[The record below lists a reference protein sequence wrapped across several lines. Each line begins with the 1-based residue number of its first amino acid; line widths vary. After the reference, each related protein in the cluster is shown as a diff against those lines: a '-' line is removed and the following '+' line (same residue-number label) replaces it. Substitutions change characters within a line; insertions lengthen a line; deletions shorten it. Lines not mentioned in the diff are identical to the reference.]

1 MSSLSDSHSPS
12 PNFADE
18 IENDMLMRHLNKAIV
33 LQDDLIPNFEKMIK
47 QGEVKD
53 RISKNCDSI
62 ATDNLEEKKQNK
74 IVREESMD

>member
-1 MSSLSDSHSPS
+1 M
-12 PNFADE
+12 
-18 IENDMLMRHLNKAIV
+18 NKVIV

-53 RISKNCDSI
+53 RISKNCESI

-74 IVREESMD
+74 IMREESMEQGFKRQATKKEAVSQEKKLVDPP